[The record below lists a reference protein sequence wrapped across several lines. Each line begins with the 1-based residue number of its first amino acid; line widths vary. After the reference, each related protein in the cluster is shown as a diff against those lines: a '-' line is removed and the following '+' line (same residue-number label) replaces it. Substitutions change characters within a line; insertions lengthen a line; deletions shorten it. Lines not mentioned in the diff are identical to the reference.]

1 MKSTTF
7 LSVALMT
14 QYISKIM
21 DMMDQLLAIRINYQN
36 KKRTFVLVT
45 VQKDFFSQDIKI
57 LFQFP
62 LQSRKIKFV
71 SDQRNF
77 NEPNFNSV
85 HQRNN
90 LKSERCNKC

>member
-14 QYISKIM
+14 QYISKTM

-62 LQSRKIKFV
+62 LQSRKIKFA

-85 HQRNN
+85 YQRNN
-90 LKSERCNKC
+90 LKSKRCNKC